1 MILSNYT
8 FLFEND
14 GEYYAFNALSKAF
27 LEIDST
33 SYDLL
38 LAKQKTRA
46 EITDEELDRELF
58 DEFKK
63 RLFLCTSHQDEFLT
77 YKAMI
82 MNLRQQSSSM
92 HLTIAPTMDCCFS
105 CFYCFERDNKT
116 KSYITTETMDAI
128 IKNIER
134 RENLQNLHLTWFGG
148 EPLMAIDKMQEFYR
162 KFRPVFKGKFSSNII
177 TTAHHIDERVI
188 DILKE
193 IEVKSM
199 QITID
204 GMEQTHNSVKFTEG
218 CSNAFRRVLSNIDLL
233 VEKYPELGIVV
244 RVNTT
249 KSNSAEYIELHN
261 LIGKRY
267 KGKVSMSPGLVMN
280 RTNDPSVTN
289 LFNREDFSR
298 FSLDLWQKHR
308 IVSSWLM
315 YQNSP
320 HSECAI
326 RNRNAL
332 SVDPEGNVYQCWEN
346 IGNKKRTIGRLDSE
360 GNLTDIN
367 QTELNRNLYGADP
380 IATPKCIKCSYL
392 PMCGGGCPIQRIQNE
407 FEGTKNDICSSYKN
421 HIKDWLLTY
430 LELKKLGI
438 MREKK

>member
-1 MILSNYT
+1 
-8 FLFEND
+8 
-14 GEYYAFNALSKAF
+14 
-27 LEIDST
+27 
-33 SYDLL
+33 
-38 LAKQKTRA
+38 
-46 EITDEELDRELF
+46 
-58 DEFKK
+58 
-63 RLFLCTSHQDEFLT
+63 
-77 YKAMI
+77 
-82 MNLRQQSSSM
+82 
-92 HLTIAPTMDCCFS
+92 
-105 CFYCFERDNKT
+105 
-116 KSYITTETMDAI
+116 MDAI

-134 RENLQNLHLTWFGG
+134 RENLQDLHLTWFGG

-193 IEVKSM
+193 IEISSI
-199 QITID
+199 QITLD

-289 LFNREDFSR
+289 LFDREDFSK

-360 GNLTDIN
+360 GNLTNIN
-367 QTELNRNLYGADP
+367 QTELNRNLHGADP

-392 PMCGGGCPIQRIQNE
+392 PLCGGGCPIQRIQNE